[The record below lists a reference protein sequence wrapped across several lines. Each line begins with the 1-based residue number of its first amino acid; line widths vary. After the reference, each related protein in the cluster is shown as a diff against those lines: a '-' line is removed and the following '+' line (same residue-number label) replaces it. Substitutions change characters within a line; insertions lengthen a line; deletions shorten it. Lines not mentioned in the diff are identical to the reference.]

1 MNQSILLF
9 FNSFVHRSMVLDDLG
24 IFLIQGSLFI
34 VPLIVLAVYVLGIV
48 RKNERWRTG
57 AVTAGVF
64 VVACVVIAELLGL
77 VIHEPRPLFVLASQ
91 VKVLL
96 PHANDSSFP
105 SGHTTLCFSAAFGLY
120 LLDKRFGIVMM
131 VFGLLVGFAKIFAAH
146 HYPLDIV
153 GTILLIFVLF
163 LLYRAFVTKWV
174 EKTYLALEHRVLPS
188 LS

>member
-1 MNQSILLF
+1 
-9 FNSFVHRSMVLDDLG
+9 MVLDDLG